1 MNALGKQTI
10 KIGITVGL
18 SLGAII
24 GLIGCSDQSTEESG
38 GTLAAVESENG
49 LSMNGLSMNGLSMN
63 GLSMNGLSMNGLSM
77 NGLSM
82 NGLAASNGLSAANG
96 LMTTDGGRQIVKY
109 MVKCALP
116 QGQSFSHQD
125 QYGNWY
131 TYQGAIG
138 VAPAALGTGT
148 CDLDCQESLSA
159 CLMAHVNNSGL
170 HVAIWLDGPDS
181 AIGWGA
187 NSSYPYMEGTYFGN
201 LIQGGQSAFNG
212 LGWVGNYC
220 TGPLMGAGEAAGRLG
235 PPIGQAST
243 VFNPVYGS
251 QNGLSVP
258 CAGYCS
264 GGTSDGPATCS
275 DSNYN
280 QLHLYNGSTVHGSQ
294 PNGNWKHPI
303 TVWRNFEATQMYKI
317 CNKTNASECLGVVGG
332 STAAGAKVEIRT
344 FSGATGAAGQT
355 WQILQVGSNP
365 PTYKF
370 INVTS
375 GMAMDVSGAQ
385 VVQNPYSGASSQQIP
400 MNYVT
405 GDPGRAFLA
414 AAANTNAH
422 FQPTNGT
429 LSDGTLV
436 QNTGSTA
443 DVAKWSF
450 TSVGLAPT
458 GTVSDNA
465 QYNFEGSTQ
474 GWAVG
479 AAPATSVTNSSTV
492 AFAGTQALAVSMNG
506 AAGTSQVQVA
516 SPSTPAGKTVTFN
529 IYIPSGAPVSSVQ
542 PYVQQSG
549 NWTWT
554 GNWQSSSAIHFGAWT
569 TLTVAVP
576 SNATALS
583 SLGVQVSTSSTWTGT
598 VYVDSISW

>member
-1 MNALGKQTI
+1 MNELGKTTI
-10 KIGITVGL
+10 KVGITVGL
-18 SLGAII
+18 SLAAII

-77 NGLSM
+77 NGLSAA
-82 NGLAASNGLSAANG
+82 NGLQVANG

-125 QYGNWY
+125 QYGTWY

-212 LGWVGNYC
+212 LSWAGNYC
-220 TGPLMGAGEAAGRLG
+220 TGPLMGAGEALGRLG
-235 PPIGQAST
+235 PPIGPAST

-280 QLHLYNGSTVHGSQ
+280 QLHLYNGSVVRGGQTG
-294 PNGNWKHPI
+294 GYWKHPI

-317 CNKTNASECLGVVGG
+317 CDKTNANECLGVVGG
-332 STAAGAKVEIRT
+332 STAAGAKVELRT

-355 WQILQVGSNP
+355 WQILQVSANP
-365 PTYKF
+365 PTYKI

-375 GMAMDVSGAQ
+375 GMAMDLSSTQ
-385 VVQNPYSGASSQQIP
+385 VVQNSYSGVGGQNIP
-400 MNYVT
+400 IAYVS
-405 GDPGRAFLA
+405 GDPGRAYLA
-414 AAANTNAH
+414 PASNTNNH
-422 FQPTNGT
+422 IQPGSVT
-429 LSDGTLV
+429 DGSLV
-436 QNTGSTA
+436 QLNPGSQA
-443 DVAKWSF
+443 DTAKWSF

-458 GTVSDNA
+458 GGGGGSGGSDPCASFCSNPTT
-465 QYNFEGSTQ
+465 FSTTSYSS
-474 GWAVG
+474 GNLSVNDSCRSTT
-479 AAPATSVTNSSTV
+479 AA
-492 AFAGTQALAVSMNG
+492 L
-506 AAGTSQVQVA
+506 
-516 SPSTPAGKTVTFN
+516 
-529 IYIPSGAPVSSVQ
+529 SGAVANNMSGRTFSVNGTVFQ
-542 PYVQQSG
+542 
-549 NWTWT
+549 T
-554 GNWQSSSAIHFGAWT
+554 GNI
-569 TLTVAVP
+569 TLPAKV
-576 SNATALS
+576 NGGYCFHATAGGYDYAS
-583 SLGVQVSTSSTWTGT
+583 FGTW
-598 VYVDSISW
+598 